1 MKTRESG
8 REAEVIPLVAIS
20 TNSKQNRGPGD
31 RLGLDYAATDLVQVS
46 IPIRTSPFSGFCS
59 MKLVE

>member
-31 RLGLDYAATDLVQVS
+31 RLGLDYAATDLVSSLNTNQDVA
-46 IPIRTSPFSGFCS
+46 FLWF
-59 MKLVE
+59 L